1 MALIRIDSQNH
12 QVSTIVS
19 TLLNVIQQTQ
29 TSQDKSVDWSIMN
42 CDSLLLALLKIYK
55 CFATKEINAPSIDT
69 FEDLIEFGVSD
80 NSTNIIISQVE
91 NSLFHKDV
99 RIKPL
104 KVAISYMLDELIC
117 NIQQHAQVS
126 TGYIFADYNKSTDSI
141 DICLADCGVTIYG
154 SYVQSG
160 KYLDVIGNSDA
171 EALNIAKDGYSTKN
185 RPDAENRGYGI
196 SSNVKMITEGLDGT
210 FAILSGNALMINL
223 NGTMQVASLPEDIE
237 WQGTCVVIRIPID
250 PDRTFNLYDYIS

>member
-1 MALIRIDSQNH
+1 
-12 QVSTIVS
+12 
-19 TLLNVIQQTQ
+19 
-29 TSQDKSVDWSIMN
+29 
-42 CDSLLLALLKIYK
+42 
-55 CFATKEINAPSIDT
+55 
-69 FEDLIEFGVSD
+69 
-80 NSTNIIISQVE
+80 
-91 NSLFHKDV
+91 
-99 RIKPL
+99 
-104 KVAISYMLDELIC
+104 MLDELIC

-250 PDRTFNLYDYIS
+250 PDKTFNLYDYIS